1 MLRDLA
7 PLFVYMR
14 RYRWGYVWGTLSCIC
29 TNTIWVMFPQVIR
42 MAIDGIG
49 GKWVIYPRV
58 LQWAVDALSHGDT
71 RIKVMIFAGLLVLI
85 ASVKGVFLY
94 SQRWIL
100 IGISREI
107 EFDMRNDLFRK
118 LETQDSGFYQR
129 YRTGDIMA
137 RMTNDLNAVRNLLG
151 PALMYSANTI
161 FFTVGALFFLLRI
174 SPWLTLVAFA
184 PMPLASILVQYF
196 GSRIHDRFERI
207 QASFSDIS
215 SQAQENYSG
224 ARLVR
229 AFAREESQIS
239 LFERLNREYIARSLK
254 LVQLMGM
261 LWPTLEF
268 VLGIAMILTL
278 LVGGHQV
285 IAHRITV
292 GDFVAFNTYMV
303 LLTWPIIAVGWV
315 VNIFQRGTAS
325 VKRIDELMRA
335 VPVIDDSAA
344 DPSIQANTVLGG
356 EIEFRDLNFSY
367 NGTPVLSGISLKI
380 PAGSSLAIVGPTG
393 SGKSTLINLITRM
406 YEAPDGSLLI
416 DGRPVRDYPLA
427 VLRRNIGLVPQETFL
442 FSTTIRENIAF
453 GVPHATPEELLEAA
467 EAAHI
472 RKEFEEFP
480 QGFETMVGER
490 GVTLSG
496 GQKQRAAIARA
507 LLRRPSILILD
518 DALASVDTY
527 TEERILGGLRGYI
540 HSATTIMI
548 SHRVST
554 VRDADQIAVLVH
566 GRIVELG
573 RHDELL
579 ALDGYY
585 AGLYSKQQLEEE
597 LTVAG

>member
-1 MLRDLA
+1 MFRDLA

-49 GKWVIYPRV
+49 GKWVIYPKV
-58 LQWAVDALSHGDT
+58 LQWAVDTLSHGDT
-71 RIKVMIFAGLLVLI
+71 RAKILIFAGLLVLI
-85 ASVKGVFLY
+85 AMVKGVFLY

-118 LETQDSGFYQR
+118 LELQDSGFYQR

-137 RMTNDLNAVRNLLG
+137 RLTNDLNAVRNLLG

-229 AFAREESQIS
+229 AFAREQSQIG

-278 LVGGHQV
+278 LVGGHLV

-335 VPVIDDSAA
+335 EPVIDDSAA
-344 DPSIQANTVLGG
+344 DPTIAANTVLRG
-356 EIEFRDLNFSY
+356 EIEFRNLSFSY
-367 NGTPVLSGISLKI
+367 GDTPVLSGISLKI

-393 SGKSTLINLITRM
+393 SGKSTLINLITRL
-406 YEAPDGSLLI
+406 YEAPEGSLLI

-442 FSTTIRENIAF
+442 FSTTIRENLAF

-472 RKEFEEFP
+472 RREFEEFP

-540 HSATTIMI
+540 HAATTIMI

-554 VRDADQIAVLVH
+554 VRNADQIAVLDH

>member
-1 MLRDLA
+1 MFRDLA
-7 PLFVYMR
+7 PLYSYMR
-14 RYRWGYVWGTLSCIC
+14 RYRWGYLWGTLSCIC
-29 TNTIWVMFPQVIR
+29 TNGIWVLFPLVLQR
-42 MAIDGIG
+42 AIDEM
-49 GKWVIYPRV
+49 
-58 LQWAVDALSHGDT
+58 SHGVT
-71 RIKVMIFAGLLVLI
+71 RQGILFFAGLLVAISL
-85 ASVKGVFLY
+85 VKGVFLY

-107 EFDMRNDLFRK
+107 EYDLRNDLFRK
-118 LETQDSGFYQR
+118 LEQQDSGFYQR

-137 RMTNDLNAVRNLLG
+137 RMTNDLSAVRMLLG
-151 PALMYSANTI
+151 PALMYSANTA
-161 FFTVGALFFLLRI
+161 FFTVGSLFFLLRI
-174 SPWLTLVAFA
+174 SPWLTLVAWA
-184 PMPLASILVQYF
+184 PMPLASILIQYF

-207 QASFSDIS
+207 QASFSEIS

-229 AFAREESQIS
+229 AFAREKSQVG
-239 LFERLNREYIARSLK
+239 LFERLNRQYIARALR

-268 VLGIAMILTL
+268 ILGLSMIITL
-278 LVGGHQV
+278 LAGGHMV
-285 IAHRITV
+285 LAHRITV
-292 GDFVAFNTYMV
+292 GQFVAFNTYMI

-315 VNIFQRGTAS
+315 VNIYQRGTAS
-325 VKRIDELMRA
+325 VQRIDELLRA
-335 VPVIDDSAA
+335 EPAIDDSAA
-344 DPSIQANTVLGG
+344 DSSIPADTVLRG
-356 EIEFRDLNFSY
+356 EIEFRNLSFSY
-367 NGTPVLSGISLKI
+367 GDTPVLHPTDKNLSVGTPVLRGISLTV

-393 SGKSTLINLITRM
+393 SGKTTLVDLLSRL
-406 YEAPDGSLLI
+406 YEAPEGSLLI

-427 VLRRNIGLVPQETFL
+427 VLRGNIGMVPQETFL
-442 FSTTIRENIAF
+442 FSTTIRENLAF
-453 GVPHATPEELLEAA
+453 GAPDASQEELLKAA

-472 RKEFEEFP
+472 RQEFEEFP

-527 TEERILGGLRGYI
+527 TEERILNGLRAYTAA
-540 HSATTIMI
+540 STTILI

-554 VRDADQIAVLVH
+554 VRNADQIAVLYN

-585 AGLYSKQQLEEE
+585 ASLYQKQQLEEE
-597 LTVAG
+597 LTVTG